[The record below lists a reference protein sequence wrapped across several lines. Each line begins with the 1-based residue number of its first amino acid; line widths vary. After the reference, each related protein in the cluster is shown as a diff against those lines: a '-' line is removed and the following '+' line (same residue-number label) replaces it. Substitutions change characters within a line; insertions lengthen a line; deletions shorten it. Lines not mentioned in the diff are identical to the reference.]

1 MADVISRSD
10 SEEKILGLSGLSGLS
25 SAVSDHEPR
34 YRHDSADEG
43 DAESGIRKT
52 TMYEV
57 HSTRDG
63 V

>member
-1 MADVISRSD
+1 MVDIISRSD
-10 SEEKILGLSGLSGLS
+10 SEEKILGLSGLSSGL
-25 SAVSDHEPR
+25 SDHEPG

-43 DAESGIRKT
+43 YGDGGIRKT